1 MRAMVPYKGRYYA
14 AEQDRRGWGEEAELV
29 IYRGATEIYR
39 KPVPKLRD
47 KDELIRITVRTLEAM
62 EAKR

>member
-1 MRAMVPYKGRYYA
+1 MRAMVPYKGRFYA

-47 KDELIRITVRTLEAM
+47 KDELIQVTVRTLEAM

>member
-1 MRAMVPYKGRYYA
+1 MRAMVPYKGRLYA

-39 KPVPKLRD
+39 KPVPSQWLA
-47 KDELIRITVRTLEAM
+47 TS
-62 EAKR
+62 